1 MKFIIAGLA
10 LCLSANLLALANEL
24 PDLGDAS
31 QSAMSP
37 AQEQRLGDGIMA
49 QIRSANGYLDDPEIA
64 DYLNTL
70 GYRLVAAS
78 PDPGGA
84 YEFFAVSD
92 GAVNAFA
99 LPGGYIGVH
108 SGLLL
113 TTQAEGELASVL
125 AHEIAHVS
133 QRHLAR
139 MLAVQQR
146 AGLASMAAIA
156 VAILAARSN
165 SQASMAAIAAAQAGT
180 IQAQLNFSREHE
192 READRVGLQI
202 LEKAGFDVHAMPVF
216 FERMQRAARAYGN
229 GAPSY
234 LLTHPLTYE
243 RIADIQS
250 RIQNLPFRPAPDSL
264 EFGMVK
270 ARVAVLDGNAI
281 DVAANMQAA
290 LVDRKFAS
298 ETALRYGYV
307 LALLRARQP
316 ARAREQLGLLLA
328 LGKKSPMIDALAAQT
343 LIAAG
348 DFQGGISAYQTAL
361 RIHPGRRALVYGYA
375 EALIAGNRAT
385 EAIEFLAS
393 RTDRRAADARL
404 YELEAQAYAG
414 LGKRMLQHRA
424 LAEAQALKGNLP
436 AAIEQLQI
444 AEKSKDGDFYQ
455 KSSVEARK
463 KELMGLDLEN
473 RQKP

>member
-1 MKFIIAGLA
+1 MKITLAGLA
-10 LCLSANLLALANEL
+10 LCLSANLSTFADEL

-31 QSAMSP
+31 QTAMSP
-37 AQEQRLGDGIMA
+37 AQERRLGDSIMA

-84 YEFFAVSD
+84 YEFFAVAD
-92 GAVNAFA
+92 RAVNAFA
-99 LPGGYIGVH
+99 LPGGFIGVH

-113 TTQAEGELASVL
+113 ATQTEGELASVL

-139 MLAVQQR
+139 MVAVQQR

-165 SQASMAAIAAAQAGT
+165 TQASMAAVAAAQAGT
-180 IQAQLNFSREHE
+180 IQAQLNFTREHE
-192 READRVGLQI
+192 READRIGLQI
-202 LEKAGFDVHAMPVF
+202 LEKAGVDVHAMPAF
-216 FERMQRAARAYGN
+216 FERMQRAARAYEN
-229 GAPSY
+229 GVPSY

-250 RIQNLPFRPAPDSL
+250 RIQNFPFRPAPDSL

-270 ARVAVLDGNAI
+270 ARVAALDGNAI
-281 DVAANMQAA
+281 DVAANMQFA
-290 LVDRKFAS
+290 LADRKFAS
-298 ETALRYGYV
+298 ETALRYGLV
-307 LALLRARQP
+307 LALLRAGQP

-348 DFQGGISAYQTAL
+348 DFPGGISAYRTGL
-361 RIHPGRRALVYGYA
+361 RIHPGRRALVHGYA
-375 EALIAGNRAT
+375 EALIAGNRAA

-404 YELEAQAYAG
+404 YELEAQAYAA

-444 AEKSKDGDFYQ
+444 AEKSRDGDFYQ
-455 KSSVEARK
+455 KSGIEARK